1 MACDAAGK
9 AAFSF
14 WSNIGVYIS
23 HVLLG
28 KLGFFSTIFWA
39 FLLLQKL
46 YYVTL
51 FSHVR
56 TFKVIKSQKQL
67 SKTPL
72 SKKGPKVFL
81 P

>member
-28 KLGFFSTIFWA
+28 KLVFFSTIFNDYGLSLRPRD
-39 FLLLQKL
+39 FPS
-46 YYVTL
+46 VNV
-51 FSHVR
+51 H
-56 TFKVIKSQKQL
+56 L
-67 SKTPL
+67 SK
-72 SKKGPKVFL
+72 L
-81 P
+81 PVL

>member
-28 KLGFFSTIFWA
+28 KLVFFQQFFGL

-46 YYVTL
+46 YFVTL

-56 TFKVIKSQKQL
+56 TFKVSKSQKQFFL
-67 SKTPL
+67 KIHCSKGT
-72 SKKGPKVFL
+72 
-81 P
+81 

>member
-28 KLGFFSTIFWA
+28 KLGFFSTIIGVF
-39 FLLLQKL
+39 FVVVKTVLCN
-46 YYVTL
+46 
-51 FSHVR
+51 
-56 TFKVIKSQKQL
+56 TFFTHANFQGQ
-67 SKTPL
+67 
-72 SKKGPKVFL
+72 
-81 P
+81 